1 MQSHLVGKTEIGVQ
15 GFQSRRHPGEH
26 ARLSCEMSE
35 GLNPRGEA
43 EIDQKLQ
50 KWGPDGIRLTCPFSN
65 SPSDKNENPFEEQN
79 INQNF

>member
-50 KWGPDGIRLTCPFSN
+50 KWGPDGIRLTCPF
-65 SPSDKNENPFEEQN
+65 
-79 INQNF
+79 